1 MGIMTNKVWQ
11 KYGERY
17 ALTILTDEL
26 KIPHDS
32 IIESESPDFIFRYE
46 EKLIGAE
53 VVEYHRSPKETEAR
67 KAYQKAIDQYKCKKG
82 KLTSVIVFDEN
93 VRAFNRKKSE
103 GELIEEIDTLLSD
116 QDYDAQHLQSAD
128 EWDFDSES
136 ELPISVCSIGVC
148 QHVDADI
155 LEKTIRNKEK
165 KLTAYKSLHK
175 DIDEYWLIVYVN
187 MYEYD
192 YFKNMEKPMINTS
205 YNRIYLTHTQDGTLR
220 IR

>member
-1 MGIMTNKVWQ
+1 M
-11 KYGERY
+11 
-17 ALTILTDEL
+17 
-26 KIPHDS
+26 
-32 IIESESPDFIFRYE
+32 
-46 EKLIGAE
+46 
-53 VVEYHRSPKETEAR
+53 EYHRSPKETEAR
-67 KAYQKAIDQYKCKKG
+67 KAYQKAIDKYKGEKG

-93 VRAFNRKKSE
+93 VRAFNGKKSE
-103 GELIEEIDTLLSD
+103 GELLEEIDTLLSD
-116 QDYDAQHLQSAD
+116 QDYDAQHVQSAD
-128 EWDFDSES
+128 EWDFDSDS

-165 KLTAYKSLHK
+165 KLTAYKNLHK

-205 YNRIYLTHTQDGTLR
+205 YNRIYLTHTQDRVLR
-220 IR
+220 VK

>member
-1 MGIMTNKVWQ
+1 MTNKDWQ

-17 ALTILTDEL
+17 ALTILIDEL
-26 KIPHDS
+26 KIPRDS

-46 EKLIGAE
+46 GKQIGAE
-53 VVEYHRSPKETEAR
+53 VVEYHKSPKETEAR
-67 KAYQKAIDQYKCKKG
+67 KAYQKAIDNYKGRKG

-103 GELIEEIDTLLSD
+103 GELLNEIDILLTD
-116 QDYDAQHLQSAD
+116 QDYDAQHLQSTD
-128 EWDFDSES
+128 EWDVDSES
-136 ELPISVCSIGVC
+136 VIPISVCSIGVC
-148 QHVDADI
+148 QHVDTDI

-165 KLTAYKSLHK
+165 KLPAYKNLHK

-192 YFKNMEKPMINTS
+192 YFKNMEKPMMITS
-205 YNRIYLTHTQDGTLR
+205 YNRIYLTHTQDRLFR
-220 IR
+220 IK